1 MANRS
6 PRSRKLLGCELAEG
20 IAGTYEASQ
29 DVLFDALDVSV
40 LLSRQLGRQDQMVE
54 DRVKQGHDYQRRS
67 RRLKYVGKKLQKNT
81 GNARK
86 LFEAL
91 QVMHVDLARSSPLV
105 DEANENPARMEY
117 PTHCKRGWGLLSIRL

>member
-6 PRSRKLLGCELAEG
+6 PHSRKLLGCELAEG
-20 IAGTYEASQ
+20 IAGTYEAGQ
-29 DVLFDALDVSV
+29 DVLFDALDISI

-54 DRVKQGHDYQRRS
+54 DRLKQGHGTNGS
-67 RRLKYVGKKLQKNT
+67 RRLRYVGKKT

-105 DEANENPARMEY
+105 NEANEIQL
-117 PTHCKRGWGLLSIRL
+117 GWNTPLTVSGGGAACR

>member
-6 PRSRKLLGCELAEG
+6 PSSRKLLGCEPAEG

-40 LLSRQLGRQDQMVE
+40 PLSWQLGRQDQMVE
-54 DRVKQGHDYQRRS
+54 DRLKQGHGTNGS
-67 RRLKYVGKKLQKNT
+67 RRLKYVKKKLQKNT

-86 LFEAL
+86 PFEAL
-91 QVMHVDLARSSPLV
+91 QVMHVDLARSSPLIN
-105 DEANENPARMEY
+105 EANKNLARMEY
-117 PTHCKRGWGLLSIRL
+117 PTHFKRGRGLLSIRL

>member
-1 MANRS
+1 
-6 PRSRKLLGCELAEG
+6 
-20 IAGTYEASQ
+20 
-29 DVLFDALDVSV
+29 
-40 LLSRQLGRQDQMVE
+40 MVE